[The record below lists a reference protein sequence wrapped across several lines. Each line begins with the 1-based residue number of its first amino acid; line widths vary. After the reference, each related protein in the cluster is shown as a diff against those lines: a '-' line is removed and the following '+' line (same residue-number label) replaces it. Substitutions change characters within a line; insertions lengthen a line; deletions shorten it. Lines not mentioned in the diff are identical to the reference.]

1 MGLMDFFTSPPTIS
15 AADAK
20 RILDE
25 KGVEHVNLIDVR
37 QPKEYEK
44 HHLAGAQLIP
54 LGELQDRLTEI
65 DPNKPT
71 IIY

>member
-1 MGLMDFFTSPPTIS
+1 MGVMDFFTDIPTIS

-20 RILDE
+20 RLLGE
-25 KGVEHVNLIDVR
+25 KRIEDVNLIDVR
-37 QPKEYEK
+37 QPNEYEK
-44 HHLAGAQLIP
+44 HHLPGAQLIP
-54 LGELQDRLTEI
+54 LGELKDRLAEI